1 MVIMLLNPLTLEVI
15 ELIGKRWMGGVEWFN
30 SHVSP
35 INIRYSTTSQQRLW
49 PTNGKVLSYLPLVA
63 HN

>member
-15 ELIGKRWMGGVEWFN
+15 ELIGKRWMEGVEWFN

-35 INIRYSTTSQQRLW
+35 IIIRDSTSSQQEI
-49 PTNGKVLSYLPLVA
+49 PLIA